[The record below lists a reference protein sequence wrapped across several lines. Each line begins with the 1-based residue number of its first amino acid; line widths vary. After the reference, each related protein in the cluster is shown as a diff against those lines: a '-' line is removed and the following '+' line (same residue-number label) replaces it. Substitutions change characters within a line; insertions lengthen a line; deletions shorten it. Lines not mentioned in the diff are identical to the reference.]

1 MISEYKDFKSA
12 IGVLDEVYVEPKNEI
27 FARIPVGETVDE
39 YLQAPKQ
46 LSKECYFKALTTEQN
61 QNDFF
66 IAGFHSAKFI
76 HITYSYFLL
85 VLFHSEIGLE
95 GARYTRVAGVP
106 EKGENKKFLTRSL
119 WLNNNRLKNFQNLN
133 DLVEVVL
140 EFPAKLGWI
149 DLSFNRISEIDQCIL
164 KFPSLKILYFH
175 GNCISELDQVYKL
188 RPLKQLRSIT
198 FHGNPIANHPN
209 YRSYI
214 VSVLPQIAN
223 LDFTPVVATERKFL
237 SPKEALKKGK
247 EVNKSPQRKPE

>member
-1 MISEYKDFKSA
+1 MVPDIDTVLSSGKPADFSFRKLKY
-12 IGVLDEVYVEPKNEI
+12 INV
-27 FARIPVGETVDE
+27 
-39 YLQAPKQ
+39 
-46 LSKECYFKALTTEQN
+46 
-61 QNDFF
+61 
-66 IAGFHSAKFI
+66 AKF
-76 HITYSYFLL
+76 LE
-85 VLFHSEIGLE
+85 EIGLE